1 MVPTPRVGRRSATAV
16 WHVAA
21 PFLGAAVPGLP
32 AGGPR
37 RGSLPA
43 EVAPGAAV
51 GAREEVVAARE
62 ELVGAREEA
71 VAAREEVVAAREEV
85 VAAAWP
91 GVARVVRRRAVSPA
105 VRHRLTATRRETPT
119 RAAMREARRGYR
131 RSAVVSTPAGPAR
144 NSPAAPAVAGAL
156 ARSSPAV
163 AGALARNSPAVAAAL
178 ARSSPAVAVA
188 AAARRSRGV
197 VEVET
202 EATPRPERRAWDGW
216 SDFPGCNPP
225 RRDRMDPAPAR
236 ISVGVAPASDFYR
249 NRRPV
254 RRCGYSP

>member
-51 GAREEVVAARE
+51 GAREEVV
-62 ELVGAREEA
+62 G
-71 VAAREEVVAAREEV
+71 AREEV

-119 RAAMREARRGYR
+119 RAAVREARRGYR

-144 NSPAAPAVAGAL
+144 NSPAAPAGA
-156 ARSSPAV
+156 S
-163 AGALARNSPAVAAAL
+163 

-188 AAARRSRGV
+188 RSSPAVAVARSSPAVAVARSSPAVAVARSSPAV
-197 VEVET
+197 AVARSSPAVAVAVET